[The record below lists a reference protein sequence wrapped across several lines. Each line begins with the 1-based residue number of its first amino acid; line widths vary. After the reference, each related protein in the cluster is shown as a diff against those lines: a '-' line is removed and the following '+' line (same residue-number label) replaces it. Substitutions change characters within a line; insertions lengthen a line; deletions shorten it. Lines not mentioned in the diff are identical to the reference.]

1 MRYSVTVKFKKDFV
15 RVDGNQ
21 IVVGIQAKP
30 EKGKANKE
38 LIQKIASHFKIAQS
52 RVRIHSGLQ
61 SKRKV
66 IEIL

>member
-52 RVRIHSGLQ
+52 RVSIISGSR
-61 SKRKV
+61 SKHK
-66 IEIL
+66 IIKIL